1 MSFPNKYGIG
11 VTRMVAIFFI
21 YVTLIFLF
29 QDFKG
34 FSLYI
39 VSILT
44 MLLLTQILIFM
55 VKPKSNFYFTRFW
68 TEAIPIVGFIILK
81 INFIIDFFFR

>member
-1 MSFPNKYGIG
+1 
-11 VTRMVAIFFI
+11 
-21 YVTLIFLF
+21 
-29 QDFKG
+29 
-34 FSLYI
+34 
-39 VSILT
+39 

-81 INFIIDFFFR
+81 INFIIDFFLDK